1 MNFDNKFPEEGEGEQ
16 VLVYLVELRETLTTW
31 DRSIQAQ
38 LKRINSDINK
48 ILSIITGTTGGE

>member
-1 MNFDNKFPEEGEGEQ
+1 MNFDHKFPEEGEGEQ
-16 VLVYLVELRETLTTW
+16 VLVYLIELRETLTTW